1 MEFNLGLQVI
11 VVKNKIAVIT
21 TEFMANYVREAFEKM
36 QLDCKYEIFVYKTF
50 RDIPELYRKIPD
62 DVMGVLASGSF
73 PARVIQLSYPNTSRV
88 IMPFNTDDAAICQL
102 FFRLLEK
109 NRFLEFERIYADVVE
124 MFGIDLKTYLMHDFS
139 TPLAITTNQIVYEKG
154 LEELFQIEEQEYQ
167 KHLKLWKSGTIDI
180 CVTRFSSIVER
191 LLEQGVPVYFPFP
204 SIGYMREICLQMFKE
219 IEYRKMKDNS
229 AAIISV
235 KIAEEDKEA
244 KGTSLEYQ
252 LLALQAALME
262 YMSADSQ
269 DYFIGRNEFAI
280 EILTTRRYIEKLTEN
295 YRICRLAE
303 GLGLNYKVNIGY
315 GLGQELQQ
323 ARMNAGRALEK
334 ANKYKGG
341 VSFVAVEKGLMP
353 KLLNR
358 VKVVN
363 TDIQNLQEQKT
374 ETKKMRVPEYK
385 IKEVLEIIEA
395 TEERQITAQELAEC
409 LYITKRSANRILSAL
424 EEQGVVEIAKTRATS
439 AKGRPERVYKII
451 GLQQ

>member
-21 TEFMANYVREAFEKM
+21 TEYMANYVQEAFEKM
-36 QLDCKYEIFVYKTF
+36 QLDCRYEIFVYKTF

-102 FFRLLEK
+102 FFRLLEE

-139 TPLAITTNQIVYEKG
+139 TPLSITTNQIVYEKG

-229 AAIISV
+229 SAIISV

-244 KGTSLEYQ
+244 KGASLEYQ

-295 YRICRLAE
+295 YQICKLAD

-315 GLGQELQQ
+315 GLGHELQQ
-323 ARMNAGRALEK
+323 ARMNAGSALEK
-334 ANKYKGG
+334 ASKYKGG
-341 VSFVAVEKGLMP
+341 VSFVAVENGIMP
-353 KLLNR
+353 RLLSR
-358 VKVVN
+358 IKVTN
-363 TDIQNLQEQKT
+363 TDIQNLQEEKT
-374 ETKKMRVPEYK
+374 ETKKMKVPDYK

-395 TEERQITAQELAEC
+395 TEEKQITAQELAER

-424 EEQGVVEIAKTRATS
+424 EGQGVIEIAKTRATS
-439 AKGRPERVYKII
+439 AKGRPERVYRII
-451 GLQQ
+451 ELQ

>member
-21 TEFMANYVREAFEKM
+21 TEYMANYVQEAFEKM
-36 QLDCKYEIFVYKTF
+36 QLDCRYEIFVYKTF

-102 FFRLLEK
+102 FFRLLEE

-139 TPLAITTNQIVYEKG
+139 TPLSITTNQIVYEKG

-229 AAIISV
+229 SAIISV

-244 KGTSLEYQ
+244 KGASLEYQ

-280 EILTTRRYIEKLTEN
+280 EILTTRRYIEKLT
-295 YRICRLAE
+295 
-303 GLGLNYKVNIGY
+303 
-315 GLGQELQQ
+315 
-323 ARMNAGRALEK
+323 
-334 ANKYKGG
+334 
-341 VSFVAVEKGLMP
+341 
-353 KLLNR
+353 
-358 VKVVN
+358 
-363 TDIQNLQEQKT
+363 
-374 ETKKMRVPEYK
+374 
-385 IKEVLEIIEA
+385 
-395 TEERQITAQELAEC
+395 
-409 LYITKRSANRILSAL
+409 
-424 EEQGVVEIAKTRATS
+424 
-439 AKGRPERVYKII
+439 
-451 GLQQ
+451 